1 MAVQFIPIVL
11 GAARTVYNI
20 SRPLYNRYKS
30 QLTKASKEAVD
41 KAKDIK
47 KLGSNQLIKK
57 LGGEQTTKASLSQKG
72 VKKVVTKGA
81 AGVAAGAGVTGYLLG
96 KDKKEDKKKSKL
108 AVKPG
113 RKPKRSK
120 LAVKPGRKPPPP
132 LPKAK
137 EVKPRSKPPEGMKNP
152 MTMKSGTKKYANGG
166 NVRKPK
172 GMLN

>member
-1 MAVQFIPIVL
+1 MAVQFIPVVL

-20 SRPLYNRYKS
+20 SKPLYNRYKS

-57 LGGEQTTKASLSQKG
+57 LGGEQTTKASLSQTG
-72 VKKVVTKGA
+72 VKKVIKKGA
-81 AGVAAGAGVTGYLLG
+81 VGIAAGAGVTGYLLG
-96 KDKKEDKKKSKL
+96 KDKEEDKKKSKLATTPGRKPKRAKL

-113 RKPKRSK
+113 RKPS
-120 LAVKPGRKPPPP
+120 PS

>member
-30 QLTKASKEAVD
+30 QLTKASEEAVD
-41 KAKDIK
+41 KAKD
-47 KLGSNQLIKK
+47 IKK

-96 KDKKEDKKKSKL
+96 KDKKKSKL

-113 RKPKRSK
+113 RKPKRAK
-120 LAVKPGRKPPPP
+120 FAVKPGRKPPPP

-137 EVKPRSKPPEGMKNP
+137 EVKSRSKPPEGMKNP

>member
-1 MAVQFIPIVL
+1 MAGPFTPIVL
-11 GAARTVYNI
+11 GAGVVYRI
-20 SRPLYNRYKS
+20 AKPLYNRYKS
-30 QLTKASKEAVD
+30 QLTKASEKAVD
-41 KAKDIK
+41 EAKNIK
-47 KLGSNQLIKK
+47 RLGSNQLIKK

-72 VKKVVTKGA
+72 VKKVVKKGA

-108 AVKPG
+108 ATTPG
-113 RKPKRSK
+113 RKPKRAK

-152 MTMKSGTKKYANGG
+152 MTMKSGTKKYANDG

-172 GMLN
+172 GTLN

>member
-1 MAVQFIPIVL
+1 MAVQFIPVVL

-20 SRPLYNRYKS
+20 SKPLYNRYKS

-57 LGGEQTTKASLSQKG
+57 LGGEQTTKASLSQTG
-72 VKKVVTKGA
+72 VKKVIKKGA
-81 AGVAAGAGVTGYLLG
+81 VGIAAGAGVTGYLLG
-96 KDKKEDKKKSKL
+96 KDKEEDKKKSKLATTPGRKPKRAKL

-113 RKPKRSK
+113 RKPS
-120 LAVKPGRKPPPP
+120 PS

-152 MTMKSGTKKYANGG
+152 MTMKPGTKKYANGG

>member
-1 MAVQFIPIVL
+1 MAVQFIPVVL

-20 SRPLYNRYKS
+20 SKPLYNRYKS

-57 LGGEQTTKASLSQKG
+57 LGGEQTTKASLSQTG
-72 VKKVVTKGA
+72 VKKVIKKGA
-81 AGVAAGAGVTGYLLG
+81 VGIAAGAGVTGYLLG
-96 KDKKEDKKKSKL
+96 KDKEEDKKKSKL
-108 AVKPG
+108 ATTPG
-113 RKPKRSK
+113 RKPKRVK
-120 LAVKPGRKPPPP
+120 LAVKPGRKPPPS

>member
-1 MAVQFIPIVL
+1 MAVQFIPVVL

-20 SRPLYNRYKS
+20 SKPLYNRYKS

-57 LGGEQTTKASLSQKG
+57 LGGEQTTKASLSQTG
-72 VKKVVTKGA
+72 VKKVIKKGA
-81 AGVAAGAGVTGYLLG
+81 VGIAAGAGVTGYLLG
-96 KDKKEDKKKSKL
+96 KDKEEDKKKSKL
-108 AVKPG
+108 ATTPG
-113 RKPKRSK
+113 RKPKRAK
-120 LAVKPGRKPPPP
+120 LAVKPGRKPPPS